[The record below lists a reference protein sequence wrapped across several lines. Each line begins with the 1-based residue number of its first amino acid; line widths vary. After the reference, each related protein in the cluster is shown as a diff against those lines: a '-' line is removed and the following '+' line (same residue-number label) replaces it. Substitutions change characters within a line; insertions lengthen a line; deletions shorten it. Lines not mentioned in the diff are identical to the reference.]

1 MKFKTEC
8 GLQTITNLKLQ
19 MEFHTGEE
27 FLSSTY
33 LTREFVILIHVVLKI
48 HVPKGIRMIIHK

>member
-8 GLQTITNLKLQ
+8 VLQTITNLKLQ

-33 LTREFVILIHVVLKI
+33 LTRVFVILIHVV
-48 HVPKGIRMIIHK
+48 